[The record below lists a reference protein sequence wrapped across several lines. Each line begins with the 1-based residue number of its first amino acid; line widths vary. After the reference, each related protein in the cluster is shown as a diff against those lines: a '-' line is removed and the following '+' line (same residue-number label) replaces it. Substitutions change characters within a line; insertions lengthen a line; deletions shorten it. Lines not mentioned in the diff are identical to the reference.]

1 MLEGNL
7 ARQFTSFGRRKAAP
21 RACVVES
28 KKHLRAFLS
37 QVLEDLGFIAS
48 ECAGTGDLGGAIER
62 ELPDLVLICLSADQ
76 TEAGRILEVLVGHKF
91 RGKVLAVGAR
101 DSVILKAVRQ
111 VGEENGIVMLPPLT
125 TPFAAATL
133 RERISMLLP
142 EARTPGPAVDVAEAL
157 SAGWLEL
164 WYQHKVEAR
173 SLVRRGAE
181 ALVRMRHPSWGV
193 VPPAYFIPEND
204 DPYSL
209 RLSEFVIDKAIA
221 DWRYLFDQ
229 QSETAISITLP
240 AAFLHEREA
249 VRALYR
255 HIPAHPAFARLL
267 VEIRSTDFIGHR
279 DLVIEF
285 AREARFHNIAV
296 SIDGLGPDWPA
307 LGERG
312 GLPFVE
318 FKVDR
323 RFVTGCADDQ
333 AKRKVCRGIAALAKA
348 CGAEAVAVGVESRA
362 DLVAVNE
369 MGFDLVQGH
378 VFGKPM
384 PLKKFARA
392 AQDPPVMAL

>member
-1 MLEGNL
+1 MMLEGNL
-7 ARQFTSFGRRKAAP
+7 ARQLTTFGRRKAAP
-21 RACVVES
+21 RACVAET

-37 QVLEDLGFIAS
+37 QVLEDLGFVTS
-48 ECAGTGDLGGAIER
+48 ECAGTSGLGRVLET
-62 ELPDLVLICLSADQ
+62 ELPDLVLICLSADR
-76 TEAGRILEVLVGHKF
+76 TEAGRILEVLVNHKF

-101 DSVILKAVRQ
+101 DSVILKAVQQ

-142 EARTPGPAVDVAEAL
+142 DARTPGPAVEIAEAL
-157 SAGWLEL
+157 RAGWLEL
-164 WYQHKVEAR
+164 WYQHKIEAR

-209 RLSEFVIDKAIA
+209 RLSEFVIDRAIA

-229 QSETAISITLP
+229 HSETAISITLP

-307 LGERG
+307 LGERC
-312 GLPFVE
+312 LPFTE

-323 RFVTGCADDQ
+323 RFVTGCADDP
-333 AKRKVCRGIAALAKA
+333 AKRTVCRGVAALAKA
-348 CGAEAVAVGVESRA
+348 CGAESVAVGVESRA

-392 AQDPPVMAL
+392 AQAAPVMAL

>member
-7 ARQFTSFGRRKAAP
+7 ARQFTTFGRRKGAP
-21 RACVVES
+21 RACVAES

-37 QVLEDLGFIAS
+37 QVLEDLGFITS
-48 ECAGTGDLGGAIER
+48 ECAGAGNLGSVLET
-62 ELPDLVLICLSADQ
+62 ELPDLVLICLSADRI
-76 TEAGRILEVLVGHKF
+76 EAGRILEVLVNKKF
-91 RGKVLAVGAR
+91 SGKVLAVGAR
-101 DSVILKAVRQ
+101 DSVILNAVQQ
-111 VGEENGIVMLPPLT
+111 VGMENGIVMLPPLT
-125 TPFAAATL
+125 TPFAADTL
-133 RERISMLLP
+133 RERIAMLLP
-142 EARTPGPAVDVAEAL
+142 DARTPGPAVEVAEAL
-157 SAGWLEL
+157 RAGWLEL

-181 ALVRMRHPSWGV
+181 ALVRMRHPNWGV

-229 QSETAISITLP
+229 QSETVISITLP
-240 AAFLHEREA
+240 AAFLSEREA

-267 VEIRSTDFIGHR
+267 VEIKSTDFISHR

-285 AREARFHNIAV
+285 AREARFHSIAV

-307 LGERG
+307 LSERG
-312 GLPFVE
+312 RLPFTE
-318 FKVDR
+318 FKADR
-323 RFVTGCADDQ
+323 QFVTGCADDR
-333 AKRKVCRGIAALAKA
+333 AKRSVCRGIVALAKT
-348 CGAEAVAVGVESRA
+348 CNAEAVAVGVESRA

-392 AQDPPVMAL
+392 AQDAPAMAL